1 MSRYITKIGITCSY
15 IPRKYVFLP
24 NTYVRAIVK
33 NGGRPYLIPVISSS
47 STEKYNELIK
57 NYIDSLDG
65 FLFSGG
71 GGVATNNHKFH
82 YKQKVSL
89 KAQSSVRYHWEKTLL
104 IAAINNGKSI
114 LGICR
119 GHQMLATYLGLKLT
133 EFKKDH
139 YKTVHS
145 LSCVPDTHI
154 AKILNSKKAKV
165 NSSHKQCVLYNK
177 DCLGNKFRASMFS
190 KEKYVETLESVDG
203 KIITTQFH
211 PERMKATQSLF
222 KYFIDSSRKY

>member
-1 MSRYITKIGITCSY
+1 MSRYTTKIGITCSY
-15 IPRKYVFLP
+15 IPRKNEFLS

-33 NGGRPYLIPVISSS
+33 SGGTPYLIPVISSGF
-47 STEKYNELIK
+47 TEDYNELVKEYIK
-57 NYIDSLDG
+57 NIDG

-71 GGVATNNHKFH
+71 GGVATGNPKFR
-82 YKQKVSL
+82 YKQKISL

-104 IAAINNGKSI
+104 IAAINNSKSI

-145 LSCVPDTHI
+145 VSCVSGTHI
-154 AKILNSKKAKV
+154 AKVLNSKKV
-165 NSSHKQCVLYNK
+165 EINSFHKQCVLYDK
-177 DCLGNKFRASMFS
+177 DRLGNKFRASIFS
-190 KEKYVETLESVDG
+190 KEKYVEALESVDG

-211 PERMKATQSLF
+211 PERMKVTQPFF
-222 KYFIDSSRKY
+222 KYFIDSSRKN